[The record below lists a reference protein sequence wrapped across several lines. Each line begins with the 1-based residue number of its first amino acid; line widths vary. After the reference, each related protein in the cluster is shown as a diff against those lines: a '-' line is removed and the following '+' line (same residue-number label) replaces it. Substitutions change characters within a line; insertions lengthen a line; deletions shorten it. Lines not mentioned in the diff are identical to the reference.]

1 MTKKIRTLLFS
12 TLFPSSARPIHG
24 IFVESRLTHLL
35 KSGCVETKVVAPVPW
50 FPFKSNYFGNY
61 AQLAQTPYFENR
73 NGLDVYH
80 PRYLL
85 PPKVGQNIAPL
96 MLAMGAMPV
105 IKKIMD
111 EGFDFDVIDAHFW
124 YPDGVAAFILS
135 RLLDKPFVCTARG
148 SDITLYKNHFFPNKY
163 LRHALQ
169 YSEANIGVCTDLVSQ
184 MVEMGAPAERSLA
197 IRNGVDLE
205 RFTPLSPAQARSTL
219 NLPAE
224 GLLLLSVG
232 HLVERKGHHLV
243 IEMLLEFQ
251 TACLVIV
258 GAGPME
264 SELRNLANKLNVQS
278 RVVFAGMQPNELL
291 PAYYSAADAL
301 VLASSFEG
309 WANVLLESMACGT
322 PVVATPVNGTP
333 EVVAAPEAG
342 RLAKARETRYLN
354 EALQALLSEYPERS
368 DVRKY
373 AEKFSWEETTRL
385 QCELFAGIKEKAE
398 A

>member
-1 MTKKIRTLLFS
+1 
-12 TLFPSSARPIHG
+12 
-24 IFVESRLTHLL
+24 
-35 KSGCVETKVVAPVPW
+35 
-50 FPFKSNYFGNY
+50 
-61 AQLAQTPYFENR
+61 
-73 NGLDVYH
+73 
-80 PRYLL
+80 
-85 PPKVGQNIAPL
+85 
-96 MLAMGAMPV
+96 MPV

-148 SDITLYKNHFFPNKY
+148 SDITLYRNSLLPNKY

-169 YSEANIGVCTDLVSQ
+169 YSAANIGVCSDLVSQ
-184 MVEMGAPAERSLA
+184 MVDMGAPAERSLT

-205 RFTPLSPAQARSTL
+205 RFTPLPPAQARSAL
-219 NLPAE
+219 NLPAD

-251 TACLVIV
+251 KACLVIV

-264 SELRNLANKLNVQS
+264 SELRTLAKKLNVQD

-291 PAYYSAADAL
+291 PTYYSAADAL

-309 WANVLLESMACGT
+309 WANVLLEAMACGT

-342 RLAKARETRYLN
+342 RLAKGRETRYLN
-354 EALQALLSEYPERS
+354 VALQALLDEYPERAS
-368 DVRKY
+368 VRKY

-385 QCELFAGIKEKAE
+385 QCELFAGIKEKME

>member
-1 MTKKIRTLLFS
+1 MNKKIRTLLFS

-24 IFVESRLTHLL
+24 IFVESRLVHLL
-35 KSGCVETKVVAPVPW
+35 KSGRVETKVVAPVPW
-50 FPFKSNYFGNY
+50 FPFKSERFGSY
-61 AQLAQTPYFENR
+61 AQMAQTPHHEHR
-73 NGLDVYH
+73 NGLEVYH

-85 PPKVGQNIAPL
+85 PPKVGQNIAPFL
-96 MLAMGAMPV
+96 LAMGALPV
-105 IKKIMD
+105 VKKILND
-111 EGFDFDVIDAHFW
+111 GFDFDVIDAHFW
-124 YPDGVAAFILS
+124 YPDGVAACILA
-135 RLLDKPFVCTARG
+135 RLLKKPFVCTARG
-148 SDITLYKNHFFPNKY
+148 SDITLYRNHWLPDKY
-163 LRHALQ
+163 LRHALKQ
-169 YSEANIGVCTDLVSQ
+169 SEANIAVCTDLVNQ

-205 RFTPLSPAQARSTL
+205 RFAPLPPAQARQIL
-219 NLPAE
+219 GLPAE

-232 HLVERKGHHLV
+232 HLIERKGHHLA
-243 IEMLLEFQ
+243 IEMLLEFK
-251 TACLVIV
+251 AARLVIV

-264 SELRNLANKLNVQS
+264 AELRALADRLQVQG
-278 RVVFAGMQPNELL
+278 RVVFAGMQPNALL
-291 PAYYSAADAL
+291 ATYYSAADVL

-342 RLAKARETRYLN
+342 RLATARDAASLN
-354 EALQALLSEYPERS
+354 QALHALLSDYPQRS

-385 QCELFAGIKEKAE
+385 QCELFAGIQEKMAI
-398 A
+398 

>member
-1 MTKKIRTLLFS
+1 MNTKIRTLLFS

-24 IFVESRLTHLL
+24 IFVESRLVHLL

-50 FPFKSNYFGNY
+50 FPFKSERFGSY
-61 AQLAQTPYFENR
+61 AQMAQTPHHEHR
-73 NGLDVYH
+73 NGLEVYH

-96 MLAMGAMPV
+96 MLAMGALPV
-105 IKKIMD
+105 VKKILNG
-111 EGFDFDVIDAHFW
+111 GFDFDVIDAHFW
-124 YPDGVAAFILS
+124 YPDGVAACILS
-135 RLLDKPFVCTARG
+135 RLLKKPFVCTARG
-148 SDITLYKNHFFPNKY
+148 SDITLYRNHWLPDKY
-163 LRHALQ
+163 LRHALRQ
-169 YSEANIGVCTDLVSQ
+169 SEANIAVCTDLVNQ
-184 MVEMGAPAERSLA
+184 MVDMGAPPERSLA

-205 RFTPLSPAQARSTL
+205 RFTPLPPAQARQTL
-219 NLPAE
+219 GLPAQ

-232 HLVERKGHHLV
+232 HLIERKGHHLA

-251 TACLVIV
+251 AARLVIV
-258 GAGPME
+258 GAGPMDA
-264 SELRNLANKLNVQS
+264 ELRALAERLQVQD
-278 RVVFAGMQPNELL
+278 RVVFAGMQPNALL
-291 PAYYSAADAL
+291 ATYYSAADAL

-342 RLAKARETRYLN
+342 RLAAARSTASLN
-354 EALQALLSEYPERS
+354 QALHALLDNYPERS
-368 DVRKY
+368 DVRTY

-385 QCELFAGIKEKAE
+385 QCELFAAIKKMGTA
-398 A
+398 